1 MHLLYAF
8 AEITDSNIALTAQRV
23 SNALATSASLSALSG
38 SWATA
43 QMVVINVRL
52 AILIATDSTPL
63 YGIDQQSAD
72 TLPAK

>member
-43 QMVVINVRL
+43 QMVVIDVRL
-52 AILIATDSTPL
+52 AILIATDSAPL